1 MNGLYVKLIAAAVV
15 ASVILCLGLGCYFQ
29 YQTIQNLNKTV
40 GKLEGDLNLATATN
54 NYANALA
61 ELQSSLNSGFAKAAA
76 KNAESLQALQQ
87 GVSKQNESL
96 KKALAGIP
104 CANEHVPD
112 IAICVLQPSKC
123 TGGEGKG
130 IGDGTVGVV
139 ASTEPKPGSK

>member
-29 YQTIQNLNKTV
+29 YQTIQNLNQTV

-76 KNAESLQALQQ
+76 KNAVRFRGRAAFLL
-87 GVSKQNESL
+87 N
-96 KKALAGIP
+96 
-104 CANEHVPD
+104 
-112 IAICVLQPSKC
+112 
-123 TGGEGKG
+123 
-130 IGDGTVGVV
+130 
-139 ASTEPKPGSK
+139 

>member
-15 ASVILCLGLGCYFQ
+15 ASVIICLGLGNYYQ
-29 YQTIQNLNKTV
+29 YQSIQALNQTV
-40 GKLEGDLNLATATN
+40 GKLEGDLLQATTAN

-76 KNAESLQALQQ
+76 KNAESLQSLQQ
-87 GVSKQNESL
+87 GVTKQNESL

-104 CANEHVPD
+104 CANERVPD

-123 TGGEGKG
+123 AGSEGKG

>member
-29 YQTIQNLNKTV
+29 YQTIQGLNKKV
-40 GKLEGDLNLATATN
+40 GKLEGDLLQATTAN

-96 KKALAGIP
+96 KKALAGVP
-104 CANEHVPD
+104 CANERVPD

-123 TGGEGKG
+123 AGNEGKG
-130 IGDGTVGVV
+130 IGDSTVGVV
-139 ASTEPKPGSK
+139 ANTKPKPGSK